1 MLINDEF
8 NTNVLQYGV
17 DSHRRIVQIQ
27 PVWEVCPMS
36 NSRIYLTNH
45 ETHQDK
51 EILLAR
57 SIYFDVPIR
66 DMAIVPNQ
74 NSFLL
79 FQVEKRID
87 IGSFRFVF
95 ISVEQRRKS
104 SCSNV

>member
-1 MLINDEF
+1 MINDEF

-17 DSHRRIVQIQ
+17 DSHRRLIQIQ

-51 EILLAR
+51 EILLAK

-79 FQVEKRID
+79 FQVEKKQNSTSDRFD
-87 IGSFRFVF
+87 SFVF
-95 ISVEQRRKS
+95 FFS
-104 SCSNV
+104 